1 MRRLVMSR
9 TGLMVKTQAARR
21 RSTEL
26 RMRPLMRPKEAPRR
40 PPHTVVLRL
49 WISSWLLRGM
59 ITQSWSTAEVREIAD
74 RLQCI
79 LGEDEGSALQALEA
93 AEDRQHIFSS

>member
-21 RSTEL
+21 RSTGL
-26 RMRPLMRPKEAPRR
+26 QMRPLMRPKEAPRR

-59 ITQSWSTAEVREIAD
+59 ITQSW
-74 RLQCI
+74 
-79 LGEDEGSALQALEA
+79 
-93 AEDRQHIFSS
+93 